1 MKVFIDLQEGFE
13 NDEVSIFDKQKK
25 IFKAENVKT
34 RTQIGLATSLEVEL
48 SGEKANL
55 RIAIPS
61 RNINEKKEITLTDN
75 LHIAVSVTEE
85 NKLDWKLSDSPF
97 FYM

>member
-1 MKVFIDLQEGFE
+1 MKLCFDLQEGFE
-13 NDEVSIFDKQKK
+13 NDEVLIFDNQKK
-25 IFKAENVKT
+25 IFQAEKVKT
-34 RTQIGLATSLEVEL
+34 RTQIGFATSLEVEL

-55 RIAIPS
+55 RIDIPS
-61 RNINEKKEITLTDN
+61 RNISEKKEITLTDN